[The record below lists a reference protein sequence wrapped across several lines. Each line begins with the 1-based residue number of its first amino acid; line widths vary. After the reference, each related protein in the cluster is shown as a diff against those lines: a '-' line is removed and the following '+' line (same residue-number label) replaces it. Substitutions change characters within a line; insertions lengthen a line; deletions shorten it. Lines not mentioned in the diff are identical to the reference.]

1 VSAIPEGVS
10 PIGQPAASGGVSIRD
25 LTLSIGRGDKA
36 KRILRGISLDIPAGQ
51 ITGLAGESG
60 SGKTMTGGLMRHTIT
75 PTANFQP
82 MNSNFGVLEPLGER
96 VKGKR
101 NRYERLAERAVAE
114 MEQTVKT
121 YEL

>member
-1 VSAIPEGVS
+1 VSGLVAGV
-10 PIGQPAASGGVSIRD
+10 
-25 LTLSIGRGDKA
+25 
-36 KRILRGISLDIPAGQ
+36 
-51 ITGLAGESG
+51 GLAYRLMGKDEPVF
-60 SGKTMTGGLMRHTIT
+60 SGKTMTGALMRHTIT

-101 NRYERLAERAVAE
+101 NRYEKLSERAIAE